1 MLNMDLISKGL
12 RTEGTAKT
20 LEEILQEEVR
30 NYNSTEGTETNCQ
43 TCKGK
48 GYIMEIQK
56 DEFLG
61 PYTTVKECGCMRRKL
76 ELQKAKN
83 SGIVPLLKKNF
94 NNFETTND
102 WQKNIKALAIEN
114 AKTKTWFFIGG
125 QSGAGK
131 THICSA
137 ITNHQSR
144 NNVKVKY
151 MVWTDDIRE
160 LKSFEDDTLMY
171 QSKRVECLYI
181 DDLFKKPK
189 REDGLPNLTAADVDK
204 TWELINFRYSNRLK
218 TIISTELSI
227 DDIIRIDESLGSRIK
242 QNCGK
247 YIINLS
253 RNQERNYRLIWFTR
267 KLKKL
272 LITGAKL

>member
-1 MLNMDLISKGL
+1 MLNMDLIFKGIK
-12 RTEGTAKT
+12 TERANIT
-20 LEEILQEEVR
+20 LEEMLQEEVISF
-30 NYNSTEGTETNCQ
+30 NNTEGTETDC
-43 TCKGK
+43 TKCKGK
-48 GYIMEIQK
+48 GYIMKIK
-56 DEFLG
+56 RDKFLG
-61 PYTTVKECGCMRRKL
+61 PYTIVKECGCMRRKL
-76 ELQKAKN
+76 EFQKAKN

-94 NNFETTND
+94 DNFETSND
-102 WQKNIKALAIEN
+102 WQKNIKALAMEN
-114 AKTKTWFFIGG
+114 AKTKNWFFIGG

-160 LKSFEDDTLMY
+160 LKSFEDDSLMY
-171 QSKRVECLYI
+171 ESKRVECLYI

-204 TWELINFRYSNRLK
+204 TWELINFRYSNKLK

-227 DDIIRIDESLGSRIK
+227 DEIIRIDESLGSRVK

-247 YIINLS
+247 YIINLN
-253 RNQERNYRLIWFTR
+253 RNQERNYRL
-267 KLKKL
+267 L
-272 LITGAKL
+272 

>member
-12 RTEGTAKT
+12 RTKGTAKT

-30 NYNSTEGTETNCQ
+30 NYNEMEGTETNCQ

-76 ELQKAKN
+76 EFQKAKN

-102 WQKNIKALAIEN
+102 WQKNIKALAMEN

-160 LKSFEDDTLMY
+160 LKSFEDNSLMY

-204 TWELINFRYSNRLK
+204 TWELINFRYSNKLK

-253 RNQERNYRLIWFTR
+253 KSQERNYRL
-267 KLKKL
+267 L
-272 LITGAKL
+272 

>member
-12 RTEGTAKT
+12 RTEGTAKS

-30 NYNSTEGTETNCQ
+30 NYNETEGTETSCQ

-102 WQKNIKALAIEN
+102 WQKNIKALAMEN

-204 TWELINFRYSNRLK
+204 TWELINFRYSNKLK

-247 YIINLS
+247 YIINLN
-253 RNQERNYRLIWFTR
+253 RNKERNYRL
-267 KLKKL
+267 L
-272 LITGAKL
+272 